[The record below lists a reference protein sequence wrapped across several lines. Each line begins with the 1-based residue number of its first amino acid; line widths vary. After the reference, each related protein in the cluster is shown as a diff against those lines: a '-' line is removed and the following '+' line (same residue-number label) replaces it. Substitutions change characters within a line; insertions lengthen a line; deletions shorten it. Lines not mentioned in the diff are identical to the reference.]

1 MATNTWAGNKGE
13 WSESYTFLKLL
24 TNPLVSAANSRLSI
38 VPGKYYVAKR
48 IIVPFSTRGPV
59 EFAPLAES
67 YKYSESAPGVSIQR
81 IKAALP
87 KFLEAIQSGTS
98 AFEIPLIA
106 ELFIDMGLDGFKAAS
121 GKKMDIH
128 LTLPSLGGGQDLDLG
143 FSIKS
148 QLGSASTL
156 FNASGATNIDFEIR
170 DKSFAIEDFSGLK
183 YHESRSLIRGRD
195 ARLHYLQPQNESF
208 LDNLEF
214 FGSDFPAKLASL
226 VENAFMDQNSGSTLT
241 ENIQIWAADNGGQIA
256 EKKLVYQLK
265 NFLRATALGMR
276 PGTPWAGDLEGYGGY
291 LIVAKN
297 GDLLCLHLENDD
309 EFKSYL
315 LQNTRFDFPKDELI
329 AKPRVES
336 GKLVFPINFQI
347 RFIK

>member
-1 MATNTWAGNKGE
+1 MASNAWAGNKGE

-24 TNPLVSAANSRLSI
+24 TNPLVSAANSQLSL

-48 IIVPFSTRGPV
+48 IVVPFSTQGPV

-67 YKYSESAPGVSIQR
+67 YKYSENAPGVSIQR

-87 KFLEAIQSGTS
+87 KFLEAIQSGTG
-98 AFEIPLIA
+98 AFEIPQIS
-106 ELFIDMGLDGFKAAS
+106 ELFLDMGLDGFKAAS
-121 GKKMDIH
+121 GKKMDIY

-156 FNASGATNIDFEIR
+156 FNASGATNIDFEILGGT
-170 DKSFAIEDFSGLK
+170 FEVEDFSGLK
-183 YHESRSLIRGRD
+183 YHESRSLIR
-195 ARLHYLQPQNESF
+195 AREVRLQYLKPQNETF
-208 LDNLEF
+208 LNNLEF
-214 FGSDFPAKLASL
+214 FGSDFPSKLASL
-226 VENAFMDQNSGSTLT
+226 VENAFLDQNSGSTLI

-256 EKKLVYQLK
+256 EQKLVYQLK

-276 PGTPWAGDLEGYGGY
+276 PGSPWAGDLEGYGGY
-291 LIVAKN
+291 IIVAKN
-297 GDLLCLHLENDD
+297 GDLMCLHLENDD

-315 LQNTRFDFPKDELI
+315 LQNTRFDFPKDELFS
-329 AKPRVES
+329 KPHKVE